1 MSHLYKYWG
10 IEVFILSILAIFS
23 ALIAE
28 HLFNLV
34 PCEMCLHQRY
44 PYYFIIAIFLIFYFI
59 KKTSNILLY
68 LLIELSVFYGLFYS
82 IWHVAV
88 EQKILQGPQGCSG
101 RIEKASSTDILKEQ
115 ILNQSIMDCSNITWE
130 IFGMSAAII
139 NTILLLI
146 IVFFNTIFIIRMYY
160 KNEKK

>member
-88 EQKILQGPQGCSG
+88 ERKILKGPQGCSG
-101 RIEKASSTDILKEQ
+101 GIEKTSSTDILKEQ
-115 ILNQSIMDCSNITWE
+115 ILNQRIVDCSNITWE
-130 IFGMSAAII
+130 IFGMSAALI

-146 IVFFNTIFIIRMYY
+146 IVFFNSMFIIRMYY
-160 KNEKK
+160 DKEKK